1 MDKILTIDFD
11 IFLYKDLP
19 LYNNLINTENNFDE
33 FLQTFPL
40 LENVRFDINLYNK
53 LTIFLEKI
61 FSNTKKEN
69 IFFCKNHE
77 DVVKFTYNNN
87 FFDLINIDYH
97 HDLGYNNMN
106 QKLYCGNWVKEL
118 IKTKKIHKYIW
129 IKNPSSSISPDQQI
143 FISNSLIL
151 PNDYEYLE
159 EFINIDKVIICSSF
173 QWIPSFYHHYF
184 FEWIELYKQYYN
196 VDKIDFI

>member
-19 LYNNLINTENNFDE
+19 LYNNLINTENSFDE

-77 DVVKFTYNNN
+77 DVVKFNYNNN
-87 FFDLINIDYH
+87 FFDLINIDHH
-97 HDLGYNNMN
+97 HDLGYNMSK
-106 QKLYCGNWVKEL
+106 KLYCGNWVEKL
-118 IKTKKIHKYIW
+118 IRTKKIHKYIW
-129 IKNPSSSISPDQQI
+129 IKNPNSSISP
-143 FISNSLIL
+143 N
-151 PNDYEYLE
+151 
-159 EFINIDKVIICSSF
+159 
-173 QWIPSFYHHYF
+173 
-184 FEWIELYKQYYN
+184 
-196 VDKIDFI
+196 

>member
-11 IFLYKDLP
+11 ILLYKDLP
-19 LYNNLINTENNFDE
+19 LYNNLINTENSFDE

-118 IKTKKIHKYIW
+118 IKTKKVHKYIW
-129 IKNPSSSISPDQQI
+129 IKNPNSSISP
-143 FISNSLIL
+143 N
-151 PNDYEYLE
+151 
-159 EFINIDKVIICSSF
+159 
-173 QWIPSFYHHYF
+173 
-184 FEWIELYKQYYN
+184 
-196 VDKIDFI
+196 

>member
-19 LYNNLINTENNFDE
+19 LYNNLINTENSFDE

-53 LTIFLEKI
+53 LTIVLEIIFL
-61 FSNTKKEN
+61 NTKKEN

-106 QKLYCGNWVKEL
+106 QNLYCGNWVKEL

-129 IKNPSSSISPDQQI
+129 IKNPNSSISP
-143 FISNSLIL
+143 N
-151 PNDYEYLE
+151 
-159 EFINIDKVIICSSF
+159 
-173 QWIPSFYHHYF
+173 
-184 FEWIELYKQYYN
+184 
-196 VDKIDFI
+196 

>member
-19 LYNNLINTENNFDE
+19 LYNNLINTENSFDE

-106 QKLYCGNWVKEL
+106 QNLYCGNWVKEL

-129 IKNPSSSISPDQQI
+129 IKNPNSSIY
-143 FISNSLIL
+143 
-151 PNDYEYLE
+151 PN
-159 EFINIDKVIICSSF
+159 
-173 QWIPSFYHHYF
+173 
-184 FEWIELYKQYYN
+184 
-196 VDKIDFI
+196 

>member
-19 LYNNLINTENNFDE
+19 LYNNLINTENSFDE

-97 HDLGYNNMN
+97 HDLGYSDMN

-129 IKNPSSSISPDQQI
+129 IKNPNSSISP
-143 FISNSLIL
+143 N
-151 PNDYEYLE
+151 
-159 EFINIDKVIICSSF
+159 
-173 QWIPSFYHHYF
+173 
-184 FEWIELYKQYYN
+184 
-196 VDKIDFI
+196 

>member
-19 LYNNLINTENNFDE
+19 LYNNLINIENSFDE
-33 FLQTFPL
+33 ILQTFPL

-53 LTIFLEKI
+53 LTIFLKKI

-77 DVVKFTYNNN
+77 DVINFTYNNN

-97 HDLGYNNMN
+97 HDLGYNMN
-106 QKLYCGNWVKEL
+106 QKLYCGNWVEEL
-118 IKTKKIHKYIW
+118 IKTKKVHKYIW
-129 IKNPSSSISPDQQI
+129 IKNPNSFISP
-143 FISNSLIL
+143 N
-151 PNDYEYLE
+151 
-159 EFINIDKVIICSSF
+159 
-173 QWIPSFYHHYF
+173 
-184 FEWIELYKQYYN
+184 
-196 VDKIDFI
+196 

>member
-19 LYNNLINTENNFDE
+19 LYNNLINTENSFDE

-61 FSNTKKEN
+61 FLNTKKEN

-77 DVVKFTYNNN
+77 DVVNFTYNNN

-106 QKLYCGNWVKEL
+106 QNLYCGNWVKEL
-118 IKTKKIHKYIW
+118 IKTKKVHKYIW
-129 IKNPSSSISPDQQI
+129 IKNPNSSISP
-143 FISNSLIL
+143 N
-151 PNDYEYLE
+151 
-159 EFINIDKVIICSSF
+159 
-173 QWIPSFYHHYF
+173 
-184 FEWIELYKQYYN
+184 
-196 VDKIDFI
+196 

>member
-19 LYNNLINTENNFDE
+19 LYNNFINTDNSFDE
-33 FLQTFPL
+33 ILQTFPL

-53 LTIFLEKI
+53 LTIFLVII

-106 QKLYCGNWVKEL
+106 QNLYCGNWVKEL
-118 IKTKKIHKYIW
+118 IKTKRIHKYIW
-129 IKNPSSSISPDQQI
+129 IKNPNSCISP
-143 FISNSLIL
+143 N
-151 PNDYEYLE
+151 
-159 EFINIDKVIICSSF
+159 
-173 QWIPSFYHHYF
+173 
-184 FEWIELYKQYYN
+184 
-196 VDKIDFI
+196 